1 MAVGSRLG
9 LLLLA
14 AMLACSCAQP
24 QEEETPVP
32 TQLMPSATPT
42 ATPTSPPPT
51 PTPTPAPTAY
61 AVTVQPV
68 TATQLPYTYAEGCPV
83 PAGDLRLLTMTHHGF
98 DGVARTGEMVVH
110 ADSADAVGRIF
121 GRLYEAGFPIERMRL
136 VDAYGGSTEASL
148 ADNNT
153 SGFHCRPVTGGT
165 RWSEHAYGWAID
177 VNPVQNPYVRGDVV
191 LPESGRAF
199 LDRGVDVP
207 GLIVEGDLVVAAFA
221 AEGWTWGGTWTTLCD
236 YQHFSLTGR

>member
-1 MAVGSRLG
+1 MGVRSGRWLI
-9 LLLLA
+9 LLLL
-14 AMLACSCAQP
+14 LTLPACSQQRDEAAAA
-24 QEEETPVP
+24 P
-32 TQLMPSATPT
+32 TSTATSTAATPT
-42 ATPTSPPPT
+42 ATVSST
-51 PTPTPAPTAY
+51 PTPVSYAY
-61 AVTVQPV
+61 TVNAVT
-68 TATQLPYTYAEGCPV
+68 AEQLPYTYTGGCPV
-83 PAGDLRLLTMTHHGF
+83 PVEDLRLLTVTHHGI
-98 DGVARTGEMVVH
+98 DGTPRTGELVVH
-110 ADSADAVGRIF
+110 VEQADAVGRIF
-121 GRLYEAGFPIERMRL
+121 GRLYDAGFPIERMRL

-199 LDRGVDVP
+199 LDRSIAVP
-207 GLIVEGDLVVAAFA
+207 GLILEGDPVVAAFA
-221 AEGWTWGGTWTTLCD
+221 AEGWTWGGTWSTLRD